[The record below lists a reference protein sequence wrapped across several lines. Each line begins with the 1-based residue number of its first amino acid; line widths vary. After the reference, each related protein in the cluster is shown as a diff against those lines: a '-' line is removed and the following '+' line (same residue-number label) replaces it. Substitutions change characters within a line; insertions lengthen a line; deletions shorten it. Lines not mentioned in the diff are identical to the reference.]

1 MWRLELEETRGGED
15 ECERGCGSTAG
26 DLEHDAEVAGDEG
39 DWMVDLVSRS
49 WGLGNWEN
57 GRGEGRGL
65 TEHGC
70 EEDGGGE
77 EDVSVHAES
86 VVWEEILFDDLSGSR
101 WVIELVW

>member
-1 MWRLELEETRGGED
+1 MEKWED
-15 ECERGCGSTAG
+15 G
-26 DLEHDAEVAGDEG
+26 
-39 DWMVDLVSRS
+39 
-49 WGLGNWEN
+49 WE
-57 GRGEGRGL
+57 EGRGL

-101 WVIELVW
+101 